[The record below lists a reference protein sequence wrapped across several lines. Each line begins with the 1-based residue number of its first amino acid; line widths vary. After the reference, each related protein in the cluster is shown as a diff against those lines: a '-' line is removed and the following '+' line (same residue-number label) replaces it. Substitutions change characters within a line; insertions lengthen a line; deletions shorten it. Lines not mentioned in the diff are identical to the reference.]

1 MPEFVKKDDLSPEI
15 DDIRGFIRRLEKE
28 GDLVRIEKEV
38 EGGDEIASIMW
49 ELEERKGNQAPAI
62 IFEKIKGFDIPVVKN
77 LYGSLRR
84 WALILGFP
92 DWRNIKIKELKNY
105 LLQKIES
112 EKDWIAPEIIGK
124 APCQEMVNRD
134 NPDFSKFPIFRWH
147 PTDGG
152 PYITLPGVIMKDPE
166 WGQNLGMYRIMIVE
180 GKAAPMVINS
190 TQDSGIYCARARKR
204 GVSKVDCAIA
214 IGFDPL
220 LYLASVM
227 KMPVVGRDAEF
238 RFVGGLLGK
247 PVPLTKCVTVDID
260 VPASSEIVFEG
271 YIDLDDVREEGP
283 YGEYTGYYGEKMVQ
297 PTFHLK
303 CVTHRKSPYYV
314 SCTSAHEASECL
326 ILHYPQPFS
335 WYRRMKTEVVGFR
348 DAYLPL
354 QGRNFIAI
362 VQINKRYPGWGKQAI
377 MSALGSGFAAAII
390 NWLVVVDEDIDI
402 YNWDQVLFALATRV
416 DPQLD
421 IVTFPPLAVNALNPS
436 ARSRIPESKD
446 FPYTNFALC
455 SKVGID
461 ATKKFS
467 NEPGRQRP
475 TPPLSL
481 PDREVLK
488 KVRKQWKEYKI
499 D

>member
-1 MPEFVKKDDLSPEI
+1 MRDSTRGTFMP
-15 DDIRGFIRRLEKE
+15 DISDMRTFIRRLEDE

-38 EGGDEIASIMW
+38 EGGDEIASVMW
-49 ELEERKGNQAPAI
+49 ELEERKGNNAPAV
-62 IFEKIKGFDIPVVKN
+62 IFQKIKGFEIPVVKN
-77 LYGSLRR
+77 LFGSLRR
-84 WALILGFP
+84 WALILGVP
-92 DWRNIKIKELKNY
+92 DWRNIKIRELKNY

-112 EKDWIAPEIIGK
+112 EKDWVAPVIVPN
-124 APCQEMVNRD
+124 APCQEVIIKD
-134 NPDFSKFPIFRWH
+134 NPDFTKFPIFRWH

-152 PYITLPGVIMKDPE
+152 PYITLPGVVMKDPE
-166 WGQNLGMYRIMIVE
+166 WGQNIGMYRIMIID
-180 GKAAPMVINS
+180 GRAAPMVINAP
-190 TQDSGIYCARARKR
+190 QDSGIYCARARKR
-204 GVSKVDCAIA
+204 GITKVDCAIA

-238 RFVGGLLGK
+238 RFVGGLYGK
-247 PVPLTKCVTVDID
+247 PVQLAKCVTVDID
-260 VPASSEIVFEG
+260 IPASSEIVFEG
-271 YIDLDDVREEGP
+271 YIDLEDVRDEGP

-314 SCTSAHEASECL
+314 SCTSAHVASECL

-354 QGRNFIAI
+354 QGRNFMAI
-362 VQINKRYPGWGKQAI
+362 VQIQKRYPGWGKQAI

-390 NWLVVVDEDIDI
+390 NWLIVVDEDIDI